1 MSTLSNNIRLSYL
14 YRDAGNY
21 KLFGQVVFGNPENIA
36 LEEIRNRINDCL
48 IDGEFFEAKK
58 WGLPELKFENYL
70 PELDHNWCEFENVEV
85 SFLDITDNRAIVEF
99 ICEIEGFNLKLHSI

>member
-1 MSTLSNNIRLSYL
+1 MNDLYHNIRFSYL

-36 LEEIRNRINDCL
+36 LGEIRKRINASL

-58 WGLPELKFENYL
+58 WGLTELKFENYL
-70 PELDHNWCEFENVEV
+70 PELDHNWCEFEEV
-85 SFLDITDNRAIVEF
+85 TSTYFETTDKRTMAEFLSKIR
-99 ICEIEGFNLKLHSI
+99 L

>member
-1 MSTLSNNIRLSYL
+1 MSVLSNNIRLSYL

-21 KLFGQVVFGNPENIA
+21 KLFSQVVFRNPDNIS
-36 LEEIRNRINDCL
+36 LVEIRNKINACL

-70 PELDHNWCEFENVEV
+70 PELDHNWCEFEEV
-85 SFLDITDNRAIVEF
+85 NTTLLEYTEERTIAEFLCKIR
-99 ICEIEGFNLKLHSI
+99 L